1 MQIVA
6 NMDYPAHF
14 TDISLDFLAR
24 LKAPAGR
31 DEVGVVAFLQ
41 FNAIHRYVGR
51 LHDHEPF

>member
-14 TDISLDFLAR
+14 TEISLDFLAR
-24 LKAPAGR
+24 LETPAGR

-41 FNAIHRYVGR
+41 FDAIHPYVGG